1 MTLVVEPK
9 LTKRQRRL
17 AAKGNH
23 HEQRGLYL
31 NNIAPITDN
40 QDKAFNA
47 FALDKNLLLHGS
59 AGTGKTFL
67 SLYLALMEVMNGHG
81 DYEKVYIIRSVVPTR
96 DMGFLPG
103 SAKDKSKVYEA
114 PYYSICTEL
123 FGRGD
128 AYDILKTKNVVEF
141 MTTSFI
147 RGVTLNNC
155 VVVVDEMQNMTFQE
169 LDSVLTRIGEN
180 CKIIFSGDFK
190 QSDLIRHSDRKGIL
204 DFIKILS
211 KINSFEH
218 VEFTREDIVRSRL
231 VKEYIIAKEELHI
244 T

>member
-23 HEQRGLYL
+23 QEQRGLYL

-40 QDKAFNA
+40 QDRAFHA
-47 FALDKNLLLHGS
+47 FALDKHLLLHGS

-67 SLYLALMEVMNGHG
+67 SLYLALMEVLNGHG
-81 DYEKVYIIRSVVPTR
+81 DYEKVFIVRSVVPTR

-128 AYDILKTKNVVEF
+128 AYDVLKMKNVVEF

-190 QSDLIRHSDRKGIL
+190 QSDLVRQSERRGIL

-211 KINSFEH
+211 RLNSFEH
-218 VEFTREDIVRSRL
+218 IEFTREDIVRSRL